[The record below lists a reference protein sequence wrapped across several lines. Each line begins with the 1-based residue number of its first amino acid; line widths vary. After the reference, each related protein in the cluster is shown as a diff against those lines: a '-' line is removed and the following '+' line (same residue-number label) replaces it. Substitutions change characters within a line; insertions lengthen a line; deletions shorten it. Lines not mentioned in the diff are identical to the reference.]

1 MNIICILVFF
11 CSYVLITCLHPA
23 CGEMRSLVLAR
34 DDNVGGH
41 CIWWVYTFFR
51 QKNIR
56 TKVMTLNCTDVCS
69 SELDNTLSHSML
81 SICDAG
87 STTQLL

>member
-1 MNIICILVFF
+1 
-11 CSYVLITCLHPA
+11 
-23 CGEMRSLVLAR
+23 MRSLVLAR
-34 DDNVGGH
+34 DDNAGRH

-69 SELDNTLSHSML
+69 SELYNTLSHSML

-87 STTQLL
+87 SVYPTFVERTEEEYSFSHFLFF

>member
-1 MNIICILVFF
+1 M
-11 CSYVLITCLHPA
+11 
-23 CGEMRSLVLAR
+23 
-34 DDNVGGH
+34 
-41 CIWWVYTFFR
+41 YTIFKDR
-51 QKNIR
+51 RNIR

-87 STTQLL
+87 SVYPTFVERTEEVGAYYLLFL